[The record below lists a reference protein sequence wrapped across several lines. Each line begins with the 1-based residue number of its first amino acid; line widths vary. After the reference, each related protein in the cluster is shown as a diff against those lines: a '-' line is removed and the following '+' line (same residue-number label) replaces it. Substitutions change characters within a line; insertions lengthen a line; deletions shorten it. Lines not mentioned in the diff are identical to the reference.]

1 MNAARPDR
9 RPRAG
14 STAWPS
20 VPVRTFDRDFQREV
34 VRILPGQY
42 HAEAGTVGIT
52 TVLGSCVSTCLWDP
66 LRRIGGMNHFML
78 PGDNDSAGSP
88 VTKSARFGVYAMELL
103 INDMLKLGA
112 DRRRLV
118 AKVFGGGRVL
128 QGFGALDVGARNCEF
143 VLEFLQVEGIPV
155 LARDIMDRYPRKI
168 HFSPG
173 TGRVLL
179 KRLEGSRDDG
189 VRRQESEYLRKLGSD
204 AGSGAIEIFA
214 KPK

>member
-1 MNAARPDR
+1 MQS
-9 RPRAG
+9 PR
-14 STAWPS
+14 T
-20 VPVRTFDRDFQREV
+20 PVRSFDRDFQLDV

-42 HAEAGTVGIT
+42 HADSGSVGIT

-78 PGDNDSAGSP
+78 PGDNGNAGSP
-88 VTKSARFGVYAMELL
+88 VAKSARFGVYAMELL

-128 QGFGALDVGARNCEF
+128 QGFGSLDVGARNCEF

-155 LARDIMDRYPRKI
+155 LAQDLMDRYPRKI
-168 HFSPG
+168 HFSPDSG
-173 TGRVLL
+173 KVLL
-179 KRLEGSRDDG
+179 KRLDAMRDDA
-189 VRRQESEYLRKLGSD
+189 VQRQEREYLRKLGSD
-204 AGSGAIEIFA
+204 AGSGSIEIFS

>member
-1 MNAARPDR
+1 MQSP
-9 RPRAG
+9 G
-14 STAWPS
+14 T
-20 VPVRTFDRDFQREV
+20 PVRSFDRDFQMEV

-42 HAEAGTVGIT
+42 HADSGSMGIT

-78 PGDNDSAGSP
+78 PGDNGSAGSP

-128 QGFGALDVGARNCEF
+128 RGFGSLDVGARNCEF

-155 LARDIMDRYPRKI
+155 LAQDLMDRYPRKI
-168 HFSPG
+168 HFAPD
-173 TGRVLL
+173 TGKVLL
-179 KRLEGSRDDG
+179 KRLDAMGDDA
-189 VRRQESEYLRKLGSD
+189 VQRQEREYLRTLGTD
-204 AGSGAIEIFA
+204 AGSGSIEIFSR
-214 KPK
+214 PR